1 MGRIGPRGPIR
12 ISSIG
17 LITICNDAASS
28 HRTRTPNAFL
38 RLPGF
43 PAKLAA
49 NDAPRSVLA
58 PNLLLAAQSGGIL
71 YAFTE
76 ATLEGKLVLA
86 VLFIA
91 SIFSWSVMV
100 TKMRMVRLARKQ
112 NDRFLQRFRSERQ
125 PLHLYEAQGRFD
137 GSPMFSIYRAGCRE
151 LTLHLLG
158 ATEVDETFRAR
169 LEVAER
175 ITPSQMNVVTSAMER
190 AVGESALRLESQM
203 ILLATAVSG
212 APFLGLLGTVWGV
225 METFSGVALA
235 GSASLSAMAPGVSGA
250 LICTVTGL
258 LVAIPAMF
266 GYNFLV
272 TSIRSLIVQND
283 NFAAE
288 LASEFE
294 HKYVNHGS
302 RSFVAR

>member
-1 MGRIGPRGPIR
+1 MNSEP
-12 ISSIG
+12 
-17 LITICNDAASS
+17 
-28 HRTRTPNAFL
+28 FL
-38 RLPGF
+38 RVRGF
-43 PAKLAA
+43 LAKLAG
-49 NDAPRSVLA
+49 NDAPGAVLA
-58 PNLLLAAQSGGIL
+58 LNLLLAAQSGGIL

-91 SIFSWSVMV
+91 SIFSWSVMI
-100 TKMRMVRLARKQ
+100 TKMRIVRIARKQ
-112 NDRFLQRFRSERQ
+112 NERFLQRFRADRQ
-125 PLHLYEAQGRFD
+125 PLRIYETQGRFD
-137 GSPMFSIYRAGCRE
+137 GSPLFSIYRAGCRE

-169 LEVAER
+169 LDVAER

-190 AVGESALRLESQM
+190 AVGESALRLEAQM

-225 METFSGVALA
+225 MDTFSGVALA
-235 GSASLSAMAPGVSGA
+235 GSASLQAMAPGVSGA
-250 LICTVTGL
+250 LITTVTGL

-302 RSFVAR
+302 RSVFAK